1 MAGIALEIPAS
12 IPRWELFFCGYQFV
26 GNESPIELKLWR
38 RSDSETAGMYL
49 MKYALRKGE
58 NLGCTDT
65 DQRGALTWRPRRYPR
80 EKANPYIVDWGKLTS
95 PEQAIDEFAH
105 MLGYLEFAERD
116 ASGYELER
124 CENGTISVRIEESA
138 ALIGPLVVALVK
150 TVSPLWRHP

>member
-1 MAGIALEIPAS
+1 MGFAGAQPILRLKRAKRRRSPGDHPATHSLYKIRRISFMAGIALEIPAS

-65 DQRGALTWRPRRYPR
+65 DQRTP
-80 EKANPYIVDWGKLTS
+80 S
-95 PEQAIDEFAH
+95 PGVLD
-105 MLGYLEFAERD
+105 
-116 ASGYELER
+116 
-124 CENGTISVRIEESA
+124 GTRARKQIPI
-138 ALIGPLVVALVK
+138 
-150 TVSPLWRHP
+150 